1 MYCEKCGKPV
11 EEGRTYCVE
20 CAMTSI
26 SEEPTSTTPAGIELN
41 WEGNVES
48 KKSSGKGK
56 IIAIVVAVIAVL
68 GVLVALLWKPIAG
81 LLGFGNQFESAQE
94 HFAYVE
100 GKTGQNLADGIAA
113 GYGDLIAAY
122 DSGLTAAQ
130 TQITLHV
137 NEMLMDSLSEY
148 SEMDLSWLN
157 DVVLTVESNGDMQ
170 LMQYMLTVGL
180 GDTDVMSV
188 DFVYNLQEYMM
199 WMGLPELSATYLE
212 IDMSEFASASEEG
225 MITFNASTLREMLDV
240 LPSEQILRNLL
251 NRYIK
256 IAVSNIHDVTGK
268 TNNIT
273 INGVS
278 QECTILEAKID
289 QETLNNIAIAVL
301 KEAKEDE
308 ELLGVICDILEYA
321 EPGSGDIMALEWAM
335 GIDAA
340 IARIEES
347 SKDEAPS
354 EALLTLIDYVD
365 SDNNIIGR
373 GITSLEMDGSVYYLK
388 LTEGN
393 KFAYELNLLDEIVLS
408 GNGTNNNNLINGE
421 FVLEAS
427 GMECIVFELINF
439 DGNKLKKNEC
449 SGTLRARL
457 SDDMMEM
464 AMGAALNVDVFLDI
478 NLDISNSHSA
488 IDLKLLIS
496 NQEIASVAIE
506 SQQKEA
512 TSVQVPSNSISVYD
526 ETALENWVKNWNFDE
541 ILNNIADAGLPSEY
555 VYAMEEYLQTLL
567 EDTSY

>member
-1 MYCEKCGKPV
+1 MYCEKCGKPI
-11 EEGRTYCVE
+11 EEGRTYCAE

-26 SEEPTSTTPAGIELN
+26 SEEPTSTAPAGIELN
-41 WEGNVES
+41 WEGDVEN

-81 LLGFGNQFESAQE
+81 LLGFGKQFESAQE
-94 HFAYVE
+94 QFAYVE

-113 GYGDLIAAY
+113 GYGDMIAAY

-148 SEMDLSWLN
+148 AEMDLSWLN
-157 DVVLTVESNGDMQ
+157 DVVLTLETNGDMQ
-170 LMQYMLTVGL
+170 LMQYILTVGL
-180 GDTDVMSV
+180 GETNVMSA
-188 DFVYNLQEYMM
+188 DFVYDLQEYMM

-212 IDMSEFASASEEG
+212 IDMSEFVSISGEG
-225 MITFNASTLREMLDV
+225 MITFNASTMREMLDV
-240 LPSEQILRNLL
+240 LPSEQVLRSLL
-251 NRYIK
+251 NRYIN
-256 IAVSNIHDVTGK
+256 IAVSNVHGVTGK

-278 QECTILEAKID
+278 QQCTILEAKID

-308 ELLGVICDILEYA
+308 ELLGVLCDILEYA

-340 IARIEES
+340 IAQIEES
-347 SKDEAPS
+347 SKDEDSS
-354 EALLTLIDYVD
+354 EVLLTLIDYVD
-365 SDNNIIGR
+365 SNNNIIGR
-373 GITSLEMDGSVYYLK
+373 GITSPEMDGSVYYLK

-427 GMECIVFELINF
+427 GMECFVCELINF

-496 NQEIASVAIE
+496 DQEIASIAIE

-512 TSVQVPSNSISVYD
+512 TSVQVPSNPISVYD

-555 VYAMEEYLQTLL
+555 VYAIEEYLQTLL